1 MDLERGKGKNDTEL
15 RRYEKVMALLGSVMK
30 SKCPRC
36 KGSGRI
42 DCPVCKG
49 KGKIP
54 PESIDLGFKRQWTV
68 CPDRECR
75 GTGQITCPNCQG
87 SGWL

>member
-1 MDLERGKGKNDTEL
+1 MKG
-15 RRYEKVMALLGSVMK
+15 
-30 SKCPRC
+30 KCPRC

-49 KGKIP
+49 TGKIRP
-54 PESIDLGFKRQWTV
+54 QSIGLDSERQWEV

-75 GTGQITCPNCQG
+75 GTGQITCPSCQG
-87 SGWL
+87 SEWL